1 MHPVI
6 RIVIESA
13 MADQNKC
20 PTRDAAL
27 DEIYVKMIVRP
38 LQLAWLYKT
47 KKCDCCY
54 AHD

>member
-1 MHPVI
+1 MDPAI
-6 RIVIESA
+6 KFVIETA
-13 MADQNKC
+13 MKGQNKS
-20 PTRDAAL
+20 PMRDAAL
-27 DEIYVKMIVRP
+27 DEMYVKMIVRP